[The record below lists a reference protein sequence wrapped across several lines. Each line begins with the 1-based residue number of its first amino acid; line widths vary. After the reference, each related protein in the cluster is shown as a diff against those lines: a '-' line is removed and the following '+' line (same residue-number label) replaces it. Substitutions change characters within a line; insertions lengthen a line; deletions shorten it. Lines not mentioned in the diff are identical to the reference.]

1 MDGQSVRQISLAEAS
16 RQSGKLMSRGC
27 SDELDASAAP
37 TMRELTECLYFSIG
51 DGRIW
56 LNDRRM
62 LLFDVANLGMIRRE
76 LMDAIGVERT
86 RALFT
91 RVGYAQG
98 ARDADL
104 IRRRWPSA
112 DLTLSFAA
120 GPRIHTLEGF
130 VKVTTRRFEFDIEKG
145 HYLGEFLWH
154 DSAEADEH
162 ITHCG
167 VSGDPVC
174 WMQVAYATGYTSRIF
189 GKLILF
195 REVEC
200 RGMGAPLC
208 RVIGQPADAWGDAA
222 LDMEAL
228 GMTWEKPRRPGRKA
242 APSPEQPPTPTQ
254 REAGDDRGPVIGL
267 SASFMAARH
276 MLERVASTR
285 ATVLLV
291 GESGVGKELFASTLH
306 DLSPRRDGP
315 FVALNCAAI
324 PDTLVESELFGVE
337 KGAYTGAAAA
347 RPGRFERADGGTLFL
362 DEIASLSLVAQGKLL
377 RALQQRE
384 IERVGGVRTVK
395 VDVRVVAATNVDL
408 RDEVKAGRFREDL
421 FFRLNVFPIALPPL
435 RERRDDIPLLM
446 EHFLDLYAQEH
457 GRRPPGFTRR
467 ATEALLNYRY
477 PGNIRELQN
486 LIERGV
492 VCAADGEQIDIAHMF
507 RPGEMAPPTAYSLE
521 PDGRIGMHDF
531 AADGT
536 EAGDVFERLVADG
549 LPLADLERGVL
560 KAALTRHKG
569 NVSAAARALNLTR
582 ATLEY
587 RLSKHGLAPGPE
599 KGAATPLPPDAG

>member
-1 MDGQSVRQISLAEAS
+1 MRQISLAEAS
-16 RQSGKLMSRGC
+16 RQSGKLMSRGS
-27 SDELDASAAP
+27 SDELDDTAAP
-37 TMRELTECLYFSIG
+37 TMRELTECLYFSLG

-62 LLFDVANLGMIRRE
+62 LLFDVANLGHIRRE
-76 LMDAIGVERT
+76 LMDAIGVDKT

-91 RVGYAQG
+91 RIGYAQG

-104 IRRRWPSA
+104 IRRRWPSE

-162 ITHCG
+162 IAHCG
-167 VSGDPVC
+167 IGADPVC
-174 WMQVAYATGYTSRIF
+174 WMQIAYATGYTSRIF

-200 RGMGAPLC
+200 RGMGSAIC
-208 RVIGQPADAWGDAA
+208 RCIGQPAAAWGDAA
-222 LDMEAL
+222 VDMEAL
-228 GMTWEKPRRPGRKA
+228 GMAWEAPRPSRRSGPSPSRTV
-242 APSPEQPPTPTQ
+242 APSAQSSDEDMPSVGEVV
-254 REAGDDRGPVIGL
+254 GPVIGL

-276 MLERVASTR
+276 MLERVAPTR

-306 DLSPRRDGP
+306 ALSPRRDGP

-337 KGAYTGAAAA
+337 KGAFTGAAVS
-347 RPGRFERADGGTLFL
+347 RPGRFERADGGTIFL

-384 IERVGGVRTVK
+384 VERVGGVRTIK
-395 VDVRVVAATNVDL
+395 VDVRVVTATNVDL
-408 RDEVKAGRFREDL
+408 RDEVRAGRFREDL
-421 FFRLNVFPIALPPL
+421 FFRLNVFPINLPPL

-446 EHFLDLYAQEH
+446 GHFLDAYAREH

-467 ATEALLNYRY
+467 ATEALLNYAY
-477 PGNIRELQN
+477 PGNIREMQN

-492 VCAADGEQIDIAHMF
+492 VFAADGEFIDIAHMF
-507 RPGEMAPPTAYSLE
+507 RPGETPPPTTYSLE
-521 PDGRIGMHDF
+521 PDGRIGAHDGGVD
-531 AADGT
+531 AAPTG
-536 EAGDVFERLVADG
+536 GDVYGRLLDEGVSMEA
-549 LPLADLERGVL
+549 LERGVL
-560 KAALTRHKG
+560 AAALARADG
-569 NVSAAARALNLTR
+569 NVSAAARVLDMTR

-587 RLSKHGLAPGPE
+587 RLTKHGLMPE
-599 KGAATPLPPDAG
+599 RKGG

>member
-1 MDGQSVRQISLAEAS
+1 
-16 RQSGKLMSRGC
+16 
-27 SDELDASAAP
+27 
-37 TMRELTECLYFSIG
+37 
-51 DGRIW
+51 
-56 LNDRRM
+56 
-62 LLFDVANLGMIRRE
+62 
-76 LMDAIGVERT
+76 
-86 RALFT
+86 
-91 RVGYAQG
+91 
-98 ARDADL
+98 
-104 IRRRWPSA
+104 
-112 DLTLSFAA
+112 
-120 GPRIHTLEGF
+120 
-130 VKVTTRRFEFDIEKG
+130 
-145 HYLGEFLWH
+145 
-154 DSAEADEH
+154 
-162 ITHCG
+162 
-167 VSGDPVC
+167 
-174 WMQVAYATGYTSRIF
+174 
-189 GKLILF
+189 
-195 REVEC
+195 
-200 RGMGAPLC
+200 
-208 RVIGQPADAWGDAA
+208 
-222 LDMEAL
+222 
-228 GMTWEKPRRPGRKA
+228 
-242 APSPEQPPTPTQ
+242 
-254 REAGDDRGPVIGL
+254 VIGL

-384 IERVGGVRTVK
+384 IERVGGVKTVK

-492 VCAADGEQIDIAHMF
+492 VCAADGELIDISHMF
-507 RPGEMAPPTAYSLE
+507 RPGEMAPPTTYSLE
-521 PDGRIGMHDF
+521 PDGRIGMHEF
-531 AADGT
+531 AAEGP

-549 LPLADLERGVL
+549 LPLADMERGVL
-560 KAALTRHKG
+560 KAALARHKG

-599 KGAATPLPPDAG
+599 KGVAAPLHPESG